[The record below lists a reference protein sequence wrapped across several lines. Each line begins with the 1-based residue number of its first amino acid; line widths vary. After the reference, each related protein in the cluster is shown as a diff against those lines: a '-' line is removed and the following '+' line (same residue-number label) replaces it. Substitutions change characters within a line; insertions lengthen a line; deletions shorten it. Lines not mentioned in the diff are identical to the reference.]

1 MIQEFSTDDEVIF
14 ILFNNNKFGYIK
26 KIFISNKLSLV
37 GAIIVLIFIFV
48 VIFGSIFATIPP
60 DSIDYDNILSP
71 PSSTNYFGTD
81 QYGRDLFSRVV
92 FGARTS
98 LGIGFLVVTFS
109 TIFGLCIG
117 TVSGY
122 LGGKIDN
129 FIMRLVDL
137 LMAFP
142 AVIIAMVL
150 ATIIGGGIKTLIMA
164 MLISSWTGT
173 ARIARGETL
182 SLKQSG
188 YVTATRALSG
198 GWVYILFYHILPNVL
213 PPILVSATLSFGN
226 IILNTA
232 GLSFIGV
239 GVQPPISEWGLII
252 SEGRQYIVT
261 GQWWLIFF
269 PGLAI
274 MLTVTG
280 LNLLG
285 DGLRDIFDPRQRR

>member
-1 MIQEFSTDDEVIF
+1 MMSADKSKSV
-14 ILFNNNKFGYIK
+14 YMR
-26 KIFISNKLSLV
+26 KIFISNKLSVV
-37 GAIIVLIFIFV
+37 GAVIVCIFILIAALGPMF
-48 VIFGSIFATIPP
+48 ISIPP
-60 DSIDYDNILSP
+60 DLIDYDNVLAP
-71 PSSTNYFGTD
+71 PSSINYFGTD
-81 QYGRDLFSRVV
+81 QYGRDLFSRVIS
-92 FGARTS
+92 GARTS
-98 LGIGFLVVTFS
+98 LGIGFIVVAFS
-109 TIFGLCIG
+109 TVLGLGIG

-122 LGGKIDN
+122 LGGSIDN

-142 AVIIAMVL
+142 SVIVAMVL
-150 ATIIGGGIKTLIMA
+150 ATIIGGGVKTLIIA
-164 MLISSWTGT
+164 MMIGSWTGT

-188 YVTATRALSG
+188 YVTSTRALG
-198 GWVYILFYHILPNVL
+198 GKWSYILFYHILPNVL
-213 PPILVSATLSFGN
+213 PPVLVSITLSFGN

-252 SEGRQYIVT
+252 SEGRQYIVS
-261 GQWWLIFF
+261 GQWWLVFF

-285 DGLRDIFDPRQRR
+285 DGLRDICDPRQRR